1 MAQNALI
8 GFSST
13 AITTTFGVALYN
25 NHTAGIEKAGRYD
38 FQRIWLE
45 LWGKF
50 NELELKSRQNRLLFL
65 QVVKLQDILNIFR
78 SDDLDFYSFSRGF
91 EQIKSD

>member
-1 MAQNALI
+1 M
-8 GFSST
+8 
-13 AITTTFGVALYN
+13 ALYN
-25 NHTAGIEKAGRYD
+25 THTAGIEKAGRYD